1 MKVIFLGKHT
11 GGNNNCLGIDAL
23 QYLIQKLKFLPNSEI
38 KCIVSSEDLL
48 FNFCK
53 NNNIDVTQDIN
64 NYDLDNIDLVISYG
78 WGKLIKNKL
87 IENPKI
93 GCINF
98 HPAPLPEWRGMGGV
112 FNYALYE
119 QVEEW
124 GVSAHFVDKT
134 FDTGDIIK
142 VNRFKI
148 DPNKYSVYTLT
159 KISHKKL
166 LSLYKEVIEIILNNK
181 LTPNSIPRFP
191 QKEGRYISK
200 KDLDQLREIKP
211 NDIIE
216 VINKKIKACF
226 CPPHHGAYITLKDK
240 QYSIVNSEILNNIT
254 QYGK

>member
-11 GGNNNCLGIDAL
+11 GGNNNCLGINAL
-23 QYLIQKLKFLPNSEI
+23 QYLIQKLEPLPNSEI
-38 KCIVSSEDLL
+38 KCVVNSKDLL

-53 NNNIDVTQDIN
+53 NNNIDVTQDID
-64 NYDLDNIDLVISYG
+64 NYNLNNIDLVISYG

-87 IENPKI
+87 IEKPKI

-119 QVEEW
+119 QVKEW

-148 DPNKYSVYTLT
+148 DSSKHNIISLT
-159 KISHKKL
+159 KISHEKL
-166 LSLYKEVIEIILNNK
+166 LSLYKEVIEIILNNS
-181 LTPNSIPRFP
+181 SIPRFP

-211 NDIIE
+211 TDTIEIID
-216 VINKKIKACF
+216 KKIKACF

-240 QYSIVNSEILNNIT
+240 QYTIVNSEILNNII
-254 QYGK
+254 QYEK